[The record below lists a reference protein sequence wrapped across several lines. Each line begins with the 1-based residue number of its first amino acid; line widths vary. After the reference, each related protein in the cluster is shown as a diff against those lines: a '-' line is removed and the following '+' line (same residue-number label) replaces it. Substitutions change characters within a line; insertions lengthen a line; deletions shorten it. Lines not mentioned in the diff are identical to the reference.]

1 LGDAL
6 TTIEDERRR
15 KKLKRELTITVLDNH

>member
-15 KKLKRELTITVLDNH
+15 KKPKRELTMTVLDNH